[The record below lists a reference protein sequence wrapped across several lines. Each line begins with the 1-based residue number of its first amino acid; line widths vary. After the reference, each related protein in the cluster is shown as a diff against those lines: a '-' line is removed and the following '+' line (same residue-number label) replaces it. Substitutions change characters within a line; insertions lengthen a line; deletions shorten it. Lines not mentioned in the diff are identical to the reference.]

1 MSGIKYEL
9 RQNHLPVVGM
19 QHTAR
24 VRPSGTAD
32 LDDIVD
38 LIVGRGS
45 TVARSDILSVLSD
58 FALAVAT
65 LLGYGMTVL
74 TPVAKFRLSLGGIFA
89 DEKDGYDPSRHR
101 LKVNAQPSKEL
112 CTEVNRRAEMIK
124 QDASPIAPVL
134 TSYTDT
140 LSGEKNVRVTP
151 GGPARLV
158 GRLLNYDAADLQQGI
173 FFVNS
178 AGVETR
184 VEVLIRQEPSE
195 MDLLAPTLAA
205 GEYRL
210 EVRAVINGRLRTGA
224 LEQKL
229 QVS

>member
-9 RQNHLPVVGM
+9 HENHLPHVGN

-24 VRPSGTAD
+24 VRPIGQAT

-45 TVARSDILSVLSD
+45 TVARSDILSVLDD
-58 FALAVAT
+58 FAVT
-65 LLGYGMTVL
+65 VENLLVLGMSVV
-74 TPVAKFRLSLGGIFA
+74 TPVVSFRLSISGLFA
-89 DEKDGYDPSRHR
+89 DGQDGYDASRHR
-101 LKVNAQPSKEL
+101 IEVNARATREL
-112 CTEVNRRAEMIK
+112 CEHIRQRAQLIK
-124 QDASPIAPVL
+124 QDAMPVMPL
-134 TSYTDT
+134 LASYTDT

-158 GRLLNYDAADLQQGI
+158 GRLLSYDAADPQQGI
-173 FFVNS
+173 FFIDS

-184 VEVLIRQEPSE
+184 VETVIRHEPSE
-195 MDLLAPTLAA
+195 VDLLAPALAA

-210 EVRAVINGRLRTGA
+210 EVRAVIYDRLRTGT

-229 QVS
+229 QVV